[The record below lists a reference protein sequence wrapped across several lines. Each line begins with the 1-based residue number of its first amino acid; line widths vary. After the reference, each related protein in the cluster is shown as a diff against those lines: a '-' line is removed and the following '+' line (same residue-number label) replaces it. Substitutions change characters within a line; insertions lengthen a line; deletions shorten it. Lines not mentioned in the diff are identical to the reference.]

1 MTMKNWNSI
10 FIFLFLLNLNVFG
23 QNCISGYVHIEHPK
37 KWEQQVYLSQ
47 IELEESTN
55 TYNTTTIASTPLT
68 EEGFFAFD
76 QNLFTSKEHIYKI
89 QLNPISAEE
98 KNKLSNKIKNFQ
110 LFILS
115 KKDTIHFTKGETM
128 FGEYTTSNSADLEWQ
143 KLKKFEAKYENL
155 TDDFDPRQ
163 YLIETKGYVKDS
175 LQILLVKLIGIKK
188 LDDQNLLEK
197 DAKANPEYYLSFLK
211 ELKSSELDPSTY
223 AYLENKL
230 NFITREIVTHKYKVS
245 LWVNG
250 IAFFVI
256 VILVLIT
263 IKSWKK
269 LKPPKAIP
277 LSKQEKTIK
286 NLIISGKSNKEI
298 ANELF
303 ISLSTVKTHITNI
316 YSKLNIS
323 SRQDLLL
330 KK

>member
-1 MTMKNWNSI
+1 M
-10 FIFLFLLNLNVFG
+10 FG
-23 QNCISGYVHIEHPK
+23 QNCVSGHVRIEDPK
-37 KWEQQVYLSQ
+37 KWEQLVHLSQ
-47 IELEESTN
+47 IELEETTN
-55 TYNTTTIASTPLT
+55 TYRTTTIASTPLT

-76 QNLFTSKEHIYKI
+76 QDLFTSKERIYKI

-115 KKDTIHFTKGETM
+115 KKDTIYFSKGETM

-155 TDDFDPRQ
+155 TDDFDPKQ

-230 NFITREIVTHKYKVS
+230 NFITREIVNHKYKVS

-250 IAFFVI
+250 IAFLVI
-256 VILVLIT
+256 VVLVLIAV
-263 IKSWKK
+263 KSWKK
-269 LKPPKAIP
+269 SKTSKVIP
-277 LSKQEKTIK
+277 LSKQEKAIK

>member
-1 MTMKNWNSI
+1 MTMKDWSSI
-10 FIFLFLLNLNVFG
+10 FVFLFLLNTSLFG
-23 QNCISGYVHIEHPK
+23 QNCVSGYVKLQDPK
-37 KWEQQVYLSQ
+37 QGKQKVYLSQ
-47 IELEESTN
+47 IQLEEN
-55 TYNTTTIASTPLT
+55 TSRYTTTTVASTLLS
-68 EEGFFAFD
+68 EDGFFAFD
-76 QNLFTSKEHIYKI
+76 QNLFTSKNHIYKI
-89 QLNPISAEE
+89 QLGPILSEE
-98 KNKLSNKIKNFQ
+98 KNKLYNKVKDFR

-115 KKDTIHFTKGETM
+115 KKDTIHFTKGEM
-128 FGEYTTSNSADLEWQ
+128 IFGEYTTNNIADLEWR

-155 TDDFDPRQ
+155 TDNFNPKQ

-197 DAKANPEYYLSFLK
+197 DAKANPEYYISFLK

-230 NFITREIVTHKYKVS
+230 NFITQEIVNQKYQVS
-245 LWVNG
+245 LWING

-256 VILVLIT
+256 VLLLLIT

-269 LKPPKAIP
+269 LKTAKAIP
-277 LSKQEKTIK
+277 LSKQEKAVK

>member
-1 MTMKNWNSI
+1 MRKKNSLLIILLFFFSSI
-10 FIFLFLLNLNVFG
+10 FG
-23 QNCISGYVHIEHPK
+23 QNCVSGYIHIEHSE

-47 IELEESTN
+47 IELEENTN
-55 TYNTTTIASTPLT
+55 TYHTTTIASTPLT

-76 QNLFTSKEHIYKI
+76 QDLFTSKERIYKI

-128 FGEYTTSNSADLEWQ
+128 FGKYTTSNSADLEWQ

-155 TDDFDPRQ
+155 TDDFDPKQ

-230 NFITREIVTHKYKVS
+230 NFITREIVNHKYKVS

-250 IAFFVI
+250 IAFLVI
-256 VILVLIT
+256 VVLVLIA
-263 IKSWKK
+263 IKLWKK
-269 LKPPKAIP
+269 SKTPKAIP
-277 LSKQEKTIK
+277 LSKQEKAIK

>member
-1 MTMKNWNSI
+1 MRTKNYI
-10 FIFLFLLNLNVFG
+10 LIILLFFYATIRSQDGV
-23 QNCISGYVHIEHPK
+23 SGYVHIEDPE
-37 KWEQQVYLSQ
+37 KWEQKVYLSQ
-47 IELEESTN
+47 IQLEENTN
-55 TYNTTTIASTPLT
+55 TYNTTAIASTLLT
-68 EEGFFAFD
+68 EDGFFAFNK
-76 QNLFTSKEHIYKI
+76 NLFTSKDHIYKV
-89 QLNPISAEE
+89 QLNPISGEE

-115 KKDTIHFTKGETM
+115 KKDTVHFTKGERM
-128 FGEYTTSNSADLEWQ
+128 FGEYTTNNTADLEWQ

-155 TDDFDPRQ
+155 TDDFDPKQ

-230 NFITREIVTHKYKVS
+230 NFITQEIVNHKYKVS

-250 IAFFVI
+250 AASLVI
-256 VILVLIT
+256 ILLIGFILKSRRT
-263 IKSWKK
+263 IKV
-269 LKPPKAIP
+269 LAPTP
-277 LSKQEKTIK
+277 LSKQEKAVK

>member
-1 MTMKNWNSI
+1 MTMKNRNSI
-10 FIFLFLLNLNVFG
+10 FVFLFLLNITLFG
-23 QNCISGYVHIEHPK
+23 QNCISGYVQIEHPE

-47 IELEESTN
+47 IQLEENTN
-55 TYNTTTIASTPLT
+55 TYNTTTIASTSLT

-76 QNLFTSKEHIYKI
+76 QNVFTSKDHIYKI
-89 QLNPISAEE
+89 QLNPISSEE
-98 KNKLSNKIKNFQ
+98 KNKLSNTVKNFR

-115 KKDTIHFTKGETM
+115 KKDTIHFTKGEMM
-128 FGEYTTSNSADLEWQ
+128 FGDYTTSNTADLEWQ

-155 TDDFDPRQ
+155 TDDFDPKQ

-230 NFITREIVTHKYKVS
+230 NFITREIVNHKYKIS
-245 LWVNG
+245 LWING

-256 VILVLIT
+256 VLLVLIT
-263 IKSWKK
+263 IKSWQKSK
-269 LKPPKAIP
+269 VTKAIP
-277 LSKQEKTIK
+277 LSKQEKAVK

-323 SRQDLLL
+323 SRHDLLL

>member
-1 MTMKNWNSI
+1 MKNWSNI
-10 FIFLFLLNLNVFG
+10 FVFLFLLNINLFG
-23 QNCISGYVHIEHPK
+23 QDGISGYVHIEDPQR
-37 KWEQQVYLSQ
+37 WGQTVYLSQ
-47 IELEESTN
+47 IQLEENTN
-55 TYNTTTIASTPLT
+55 TYNTTTIASTLLT
-68 EEGFFAFD
+68 KDGFFAFD
-76 QNLFTSKEHIYKI
+76 KNLFTSKDHIYKV

-98 KNKLSNKIKNFQ
+98 KNKLSDKIKNFQ

-115 KKDTIHFTKGETM
+115 KKDTIHFTKGERM
-128 FGEYTTSNSADLEWQ
+128 FGEYTTNNTADLEWQ
-143 KLKKFEAKYENL
+143 KLKQFEAKYENL

-230 NFITREIVTHKYKVS
+230 NFITQEIVNHKYKVS

-250 IAFFVI
+250 ATSLVI
-256 VILVLIT
+256 ILLIGFILKSRRTKKVLA
-263 IKSWKK
+263 
-269 LKPPKAIP
+269 PIP
-277 LSKQEKTIK
+277 LSKQEKAVK